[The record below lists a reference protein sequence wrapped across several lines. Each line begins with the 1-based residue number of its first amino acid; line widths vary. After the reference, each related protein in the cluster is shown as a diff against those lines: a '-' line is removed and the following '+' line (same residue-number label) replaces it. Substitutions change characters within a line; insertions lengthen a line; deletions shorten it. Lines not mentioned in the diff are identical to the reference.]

1 MMMKDLN
8 ANPNNGVSMTAFFEL
23 AFRPFFLFASLF
35 SIAALVGWAAFWNG
49 NATLNV
55 YGGAMWWHIHEMLF
69 GFAATVVVGFLL
81 TAVQNWTGVRSIN
94 GRGLMLLLAV
104 WLCARVAMF
113 LPDLLSPWLVAG
125 IDLLFLPIAMIS
137 LAHNIVSVKL
147 WRNLLFVPIL
157 LLMTVANAAMHYGVL
172 FQQPVLIS
180 QASTGMVLL
189 VTLVMCIMGGR
200 VFPMFTANGTQTPRT
215 LALSWLEK
223 LSIVSTI
230 LAVVLS
236 FQILPVAQGIVATV
250 FIVSGLANA
259 LRAVR
264 WKIWVAF
271 KTPLVWTLH
280 LSYWAISLGLILFG
294 VSIISPLV
302 TQSQAI
308 HALTVGGMGVM
319 ILSMISRVSLG
330 HTGRTIAIGKLM
342 TAALIAIV
350 FAFIVRVFGGYFTHD
365 IVYIITLSSALWIAA
380 YSCFVVLYLP
390 ILIKPKA

>member
-1 MMMKDLN
+1 MMKDLN
-8 ANPNNGVSMTAFFEL
+8 ENPNSGVSMTAFFEL

-49 NATLNV
+49 SATLNV

-69 GFAATVVVGFLL
+69 GFSATVVVGFLL

-94 GRGLMLLLAV
+94 GRGLMLLLAI

-113 LPDLLSPWLVAG
+113 LPGVLSPWLIAAL
-125 IDLLFLPIAMIS
+125 DLLFLPIAMIS
-137 LAHNIVSVKL
+137 LAHNIISVKL
-147 WRNLLFVPIL
+147 WRNLLFIPIL

-172 FQQPVLIS
+172 FNQPALIP
-180 QASTGMVLL
+180 QASTSMVLL

-200 VFPMFTANGTQTPRT
+200 VFPMFTANGTKTPRT
-215 LALSWLEK
+215 PSLPWLEK

-230 LAVVLS
+230 IAVVLS

-250 FIVSGLANA
+250 FIVSGVANA

-271 KTPLVWTLH
+271 KTPLVWSLH

-330 HTGRTIAIGKLM
+330 HTGRTIAIGKIM

-350 FAFIVRVFGGYFTHD
+350 FAFIVRVFGGYFTHN
-365 IVYIITLSSALWIAA
+365 IVSIITLSSALWVAA

>member
-1 MMMKDLN
+1 MKDLN
-8 ANPNNGVSMTAFFEL
+8 ENPNSGVSMTAFFEL

-49 NATLNV
+49 SATLNV

-69 GFAATVVVGFLL
+69 GFSATVVVGFLL

-94 GRGLMLLLAV
+94 GRGLILLLAI

-113 LPDLLSPWLVAG
+113 LPGVLSPWLIAAL
-125 IDLLFLPIAMIS
+125 DLLFLPIAMIS
-137 LAHNIVSVKL
+137 LAHNIISVKL
-147 WRNLLFVPIL
+147 WRNLLFIPIL

-172 FQQPVLIS
+172 FNQPALIP
-180 QASTGMVLL
+180 QASTSMVLL

-200 VFPMFTANGTQTPRT
+200 VFPMFTANGTQTSRT
-215 LALSWLEK
+215 PSLPWLEK
-223 LSIVSTI
+223 LSIVSTVF
-230 LAVVLS
+230 AVVLS

-264 WKIWVAF
+264 WKVWVAF

-330 HTGRTIAIGKLM
+330 HTGRTIAIGKIM

-350 FAFIVRVFGGYFTHD
+350 FSFFVRVFGGYFTHN

>member
-1 MMMKDLN
+1 MKDLN
-8 ANPNNGVSMTAFFEL
+8 ENPNSGVSMTAFFEL

-49 NATLNV
+49 SATLNV

-69 GFAATVVVGFLL
+69 GFSATVVVGFLL

-94 GRGLMLLLAV
+94 GRGLMLLLAI

-113 LPDLLSPWLVAG
+113 LPGVLSPWLIAAL
-125 IDLLFLPIAMIS
+125 DLLFLPIAMIS
-137 LAHNIVSVKL
+137 LAHNIISVKL
-147 WRNLLFVPIL
+147 WRNLLFIPIL
-157 LLMTVANAAMHYGVL
+157 LLMTVANATMHYGVL
-172 FQQPVLIS
+172 FNQPALIP
-180 QASTGMVLL
+180 QASTSMVLL

-200 VFPMFTANGTQTPRT
+200 VFPMFTANGTKTPRT
-215 LALSWLEK
+215 PSLPWLEK

-230 LAVVLS
+230 IAVVLS

-250 FIVSGLANA
+250 FIVSGVANA

-271 KTPLVWTLH
+271 KTPLVWSLH

-330 HTGRTIAIGKLM
+330 HTGRTIAIGKIM

-350 FAFIVRVFGGYFTHD
+350 FAFIVRVFGGYFTHN
-365 IVYIITLSSALWIAA
+365 IVSIITLSSALWVAA

>member
-1 MMMKDLN
+1 MKDLN
-8 ANPNNGVSMTAFFEL
+8 ANLNSGVSMTAFFEL

-49 NATLNV
+49 SATLNV

-94 GRGLMLLLAV
+94 GCGLMLLLAI

-113 LPDLLSPWLVAG
+113 LPGILSPWLVAG

-147 WRNLLFVPIL
+147 WRNLLFIPIL
-157 LLMTVANAAMHYGVL
+157 LLMTFANAAMHYGVL

-215 LALSWLEK
+215 PALPWLEK

-230 LAVVLS
+230 FAVVLS

-250 FIVSGLANA
+250 FIISGLANS

-350 FAFIVRVFGGYFTHD
+350 FAFIVRVFGGYFTHN

-380 YSCFVVLYLP
+380 YSCFAVLYLP

>member
-1 MMMKDLN
+1 MMKDLN
-8 ANPNNGVSMTAFFEL
+8 ENPNSGVSMKAFFEL

-49 NATLNV
+49 SATLNV

-69 GFAATVVVGFLL
+69 GFSATVVVGFLL

-94 GRGLMLLLAV
+94 GRGLMLLLAI

-113 LPDLLSPWLVAG
+113 LPGVLSPWLIAAL
-125 IDLLFLPIAMIS
+125 DLLFLPIAMIS
-137 LAHNIVSVKL
+137 LAHNIISVKL
-147 WRNLLFVPIL
+147 WRNLLFIPIL
-157 LLMTVANAAMHYGVL
+157 LLMTIANAAMHYGVL
-172 FQQPVLIS
+172 FNQPALIP
-180 QASTGMVLL
+180 QASTSMVLL

-200 VFPMFTANGTQTPRT
+200 VFPMFTANGTKTPRT
-215 LALSWLEK
+215 PSLPWLEK

-230 LAVVLS
+230 IAVVLS

-250 FIVSGLANA
+250 FIVSGVANA

-271 KTPLVWTLH
+271 KTPLVWSLH

-294 VSIISPLV
+294 ISIISPLV

-330 HTGRTIAIGKLM
+330 HTGRTIAIGKIM

-350 FAFIVRVFGGYFTHD
+350 FAFFVRVFGGYFTHN

>member
-1 MMMKDLN
+1 MMKDLN
-8 ANPNNGVSMTAFFEL
+8 ENPNSGVSMTAFFEL

-49 NATLNV
+49 SATLNV

-69 GFAATVVVGFLL
+69 GFSATVVVGFLL

-94 GRGLMLLLAV
+94 GRGLMLLLAI

-113 LPDLLSPWLVAG
+113 LPGVLSPWLIAAL
-125 IDLLFLPIAMIS
+125 DLLFLPIAMIS
-137 LAHNIVSVKL
+137 LAHNIISVKL
-147 WRNLLFVPIL
+147 WRNLLFIPIL
-157 LLMTVANAAMHYGVL
+157 LLMTVANATMHYGVL
-172 FQQPVLIS
+172 FNQPALIP
-180 QASTGMVLL
+180 QASTSMVLL

-200 VFPMFTANGTQTPRT
+200 VFPMFTANGTKTPRT
-215 LALSWLEK
+215 PSLPWLEK

-230 LAVVLS
+230 IAVVLS

-250 FIVSGLANA
+250 FIVSGVANA

-271 KTPLVWTLH
+271 KTPLVWSLH

-330 HTGRTIAIGKLM
+330 HTGRTIAIGKIM

-350 FAFIVRVFGGYFTHD
+350 FAFIVRVFGGYFTHN
-365 IVYIITLSSALWIAA
+365 IVSIITLSSALWVAA

>member
-1 MMMKDLN
+1 
-8 ANPNNGVSMTAFFEL
+8 MTAFFEL

-49 NATLNV
+49 SATLNV

-94 GRGLMLLLAV
+94 GRGLMILLAI

-113 LPDLLSPWLVAG
+113 LPDVLSPWLVAG

-137 LAHNIVSVKL
+137 LAHNIASVKL

-157 LLMTVANAAMHYGVL
+157 LLMTFANAAMHYGVL

-180 QASTGMVLL
+180 QASIGMVLL

-215 LALSWLEK
+215 PALPWLEK

-271 KTPLVWTLH
+271 KTPLVWSLH
-280 LSYWAISLGLILFG
+280 FSYWAISLGLILYG
-294 VSIISPLV
+294 VSVISPLV

-308 HALTVGGMGVM
+308 HALTVGGGGVM

-330 HTGRTIAIGKLM
+330 HTGRTITIGRIM

-350 FAFIVRVFGGYFTHD
+350 FAFIVRVFGGYFAHKM
-365 IVYIITLSSALWIAA
+365 VYIITLSSALWVAA
-380 YSCFVVLYLP
+380 YSCFVLLYLP

>member
-1 MMMKDLN
+1 MMKDLN

-49 NATLNV
+49 NTTLNV

-94 GRGLMLLLAV
+94 GRGLMLLLAI

-113 LPDLLSPWLVAG
+113 LPDVLSPWLVAG

-147 WRNLLFVPIL
+147 WRNLLFIPIL
-157 LLMTVANAAMHYGVL
+157 LLMTFANAAMHYGVL

-215 LALSWLEK
+215 PALPWLEK

-230 LAVVLS
+230 FAVVLS
-236 FQILPVAQGIVATV
+236 FQILPVAQVIVATV
-250 FIVSGLANA
+250 FIISGLANA

-350 FAFIVRVFGGYFTHD
+350 FAFIVRVFGGYFTHN

-380 YSCFVVLYLP
+380 YSCFAVLYLP

>member
-1 MMMKDLN
+1 MKDLN
-8 ANPNNGVSMTAFFEL
+8 ENPNSGVSMTAFFEL

-49 NATLNV
+49 SATLNV

-94 GRGLMLLLAV
+94 GRGLMLLLAI

-113 LPDLLSPWLVAG
+113 LPGVLSPWLIAAL
-125 IDLLFLPIAMIS
+125 DLLFLPIAMIS
-137 LAHNIVSVKL
+137 LAHNIISVKL
-147 WRNLLFVPIL
+147 WRNLLFIPIL
-157 LLMTVANAAMHYGVL
+157 LLMTVANTAMHYGVL
-172 FQQPVLIS
+172 FNQPALIP
-180 QASTGMVLL
+180 QASTSMVLL

-215 LALSWLEK
+215 PSLPWLEK
-223 LSIVSTI
+223 LSIVSTVF
-230 LAVVLS
+230 AVVLS
-236 FQILPVAQGIVATV
+236 FQILTVAQGIVATV
-250 FIVSGLANA
+250 FIVSGVANA

-271 KTPLVWTLH
+271 KTPLVWSLH

-330 HTGRTIAIGKLM
+330 HTGRTIAIGKIM

-350 FAFIVRVFGGYFTHD
+350 FAFFVRVFGGYFTHN
-365 IVYIITLSSALWIAA
+365 IVYIITLSSALWIIA
-380 YSCFVVLYLP
+380 YSCFVMLYLP

>member
-1 MMMKDLN
+1 MKDLN
-8 ANPNNGVSMTAFFEL
+8 ENPNSGVSMTAFFEL

-49 NATLNV
+49 SATLNV

-69 GFAATVVVGFLL
+69 GFSATVVVGFLL

-94 GRGLMLLLAV
+94 GRGLMLLLAI

-113 LPDLLSPWLVAG
+113 LPGVLSPWLIAAL
-125 IDLLFLPIAMIS
+125 DLLFLPIAMIS
-137 LAHNIVSVKL
+137 LAHNIISVKL
-147 WRNLLFVPIL
+147 WRNLLFIPIL

-172 FQQPVLIS
+172 FNQPALIP
-180 QASTGMVLL
+180 QASTSMVLL

-215 LALSWLEK
+215 PSLPWLEK
-223 LSIVSTI
+223 LSIVSTVF
-230 LAVVLS
+230 AVVLS

-250 FIVSGLANA
+250 FIVSGVANA

-271 KTPLVWTLH
+271 KTPLVWSLH
-280 LSYWAISLGLILFG
+280 ISYWAISLGLILFG

-330 HTGRTIAIGKLM
+330 HTGRTIAIGQIM

-350 FAFIVRVFGGYFTHD
+350 FAFIVRVFGGYVID
-365 IVYIITLSSALWIAA
+365 NIVSIITLSSALWVAA

>member
-1 MMMKDLN
+1 MMKDLN
-8 ANPNNGVSMTAFFEL
+8 QNPNNGVSMTAFFEL

-49 NATLNV
+49 SATLNV

-94 GRGLMLLLAV
+94 GRGLMILLAI
-104 WLCARVAMF
+104 WLCARIAMF
-113 LPDLLSPWLVAG
+113 LPEVLSPWLVAG
-125 IDLLFLPIAMIS
+125 LDLLFLPIAVIY

-157 LLMTVANAAMHYGVL
+157 LLMTFANAAMHYGVL

-180 QASTGMVLL
+180 QASTSMVLL

-215 LALSWLEK
+215 PALPWLEK

-230 LAVVLS
+230 FAVVLS
-236 FQILPVAQGIVATV
+236 FQILPVPQSLVAFV

-259 LRAVR
+259 VRAVR

-271 KTPLVWTLH
+271 KTPLVWSLH
-280 LSYWAISLGLILFG
+280 LSYWAISLGLVLYG
-294 VSIISPLV
+294 VSIISSLV

-330 HTGRTIAIGKLM
+330 HTGRTIAIGKIM

-365 IVYIITLSSALWIAA
+365 IVSIITLSSALWVAA

>member
-1 MMMKDLN
+1 MKDLN
-8 ANPNNGVSMTAFFEL
+8 ENPNSGVSMKAFFEL

-49 NATLNV
+49 SATLNV

-69 GFAATVVVGFLL
+69 GFSATVVVGFLL

-94 GRGLMLLLAV
+94 GRGLMLLLAI

-113 LPDLLSPWLVAG
+113 LPGVLSPWLIAAL
-125 IDLLFLPIAMIS
+125 DLLFLPIAMIS
-137 LAHNIVSVKL
+137 LAHNIISVKL
-147 WRNLLFVPIL
+147 WRNLLFIPIL

-172 FQQPVLIS
+172 FNQPALIP
-180 QASTGMVLL
+180 QASTSMVLL

-215 LALSWLEK
+215 PSLPWLEK
-223 LSIVSTI
+223 LSIVSTVF
-230 LAVVLS
+230 AVVLS

-250 FIVSGLANA
+250 FIVSGVANA

-271 KTPLVWTLH
+271 KTPLVWSLH

-330 HTGRTIAIGKLM
+330 HTGRTIAIGQIM

-350 FAFIVRVFGGYFTHD
+350 FSFSVRVFGGYFTHN

>member
-1 MMMKDLN
+1 MMKDLN
-8 ANPNNGVSMTAFFEL
+8 ANLNSGVSMTAFFEL

-49 NATLNV
+49 SATLNV

-94 GRGLMLLLAV
+94 GRGLMLLLAI

-113 LPDLLSPWLVAG
+113 LPGILSPWLVAG

-147 WRNLLFVPIL
+147 WRNLLFIPIL
-157 LLMTVANAAMHYGVL
+157 LLMTFANAAMHYGVL
-172 FQQPVLIS
+172 FQQPVLIL

-215 LALSWLEK
+215 PALPWLEK

-230 LAVVLS
+230 FAVVLS

-250 FIVSGLANA
+250 FIISGLANS

-294 VSIISPLV
+294 ISIISPLV

-350 FAFIVRVFGGYFTHD
+350 FAFIVRVFGGYFTHN

-380 YSCFVVLYLP
+380 YSCFAVLYLP

>member
-1 MMMKDLN
+1 MMKDLN
-8 ANPNNGVSMTAFFEL
+8 ANLNSGVSMTAFFEL

-49 NATLNV
+49 SATLNV

-94 GRGLMLLLAV
+94 GCGLMLLLAI

-113 LPDLLSPWLVAG
+113 LPGILSPWLVAG

-147 WRNLLFVPIL
+147 WRNLLFIPIL
-157 LLMTVANAAMHYGVL
+157 LLMTFANAAMHYGVL

-215 LALSWLEK
+215 PALPWLEK

-230 LAVVLS
+230 FAVVLS

-250 FIVSGLANA
+250 FIISGLANS

-350 FAFIVRVFGGYFTHD
+350 FAFIVRVFGGYFTHN

-380 YSCFVVLYLP
+380 YSCFAVLYLP

>member
-1 MMMKDLN
+1 MKDLN
-8 ANPNNGVSMTAFFEL
+8 ENPNSGVSMTAFFEL

-49 NATLNV
+49 SATLNV

-69 GFAATVVVGFLL
+69 GFSATVVVGFLL

-94 GRGLMLLLAV
+94 GRGLMLLLAI

-113 LPDLLSPWLVAG
+113 LPGVLSPWLIAAL
-125 IDLLFLPIAMIS
+125 DLLFLPIAMIS
-137 LAHNIVSVKL
+137 LAHNIISVKL
-147 WRNLLFVPIL
+147 WRNLLFIPIL

-172 FQQPVLIS
+172 FNQPALIP
-180 QASTGMVLL
+180 QASTSMVLL

-215 LALSWLEK
+215 PSLPWLEK
-223 LSIVSTI
+223 LSIVSTVF
-230 LAVVLS
+230 AVVLS

-250 FIVSGLANA
+250 FIVSGVANA

-271 KTPLVWTLH
+271 KTPLVWSLH

-330 HTGRTIAIGKLM
+330 HTGRTIAIDKIM

-350 FAFIVRVFGGYFTHD
+350 FAFFVRVFGGYFTHN

>member
-1 MMMKDLN
+1 MKDLN
-8 ANPNNGVSMTAFFEL
+8 ANPNNSASMTAFFEL

-49 NATLNV
+49 SATLNV

-94 GRGLMLLLAV
+94 GRGLMLLLAI

-113 LPDLLSPWLVAG
+113 LPGILSPWLVAG

-137 LAHNIVSVKL
+137 LAYNIISVKL
-147 WRNLLFVPIL
+147 WRNLLFIPIL
-157 LLMTVANAAMHYGVL
+157 LLMTFANAAMHYGVL

-215 LALSWLEK
+215 PALPWLEK

-230 LAVVLS
+230 FAVVLS

-350 FAFIVRVFGGYFTHD
+350 FAFIVRVFGGYFTHN

-380 YSCFVVLYLP
+380 YSCFTVLYLP